1 MASYEGPA
9 DRLELYE
16 AAVARVEGLER
27 KGAKMPYTSRNGH
40 MTSFLDKEGSVAIR
54 LSPREREAF
63 FSNYDSGVAV
73 QYGREMKE
81 FAVVPDSLLA
91 DTVEFAE
98 WLKRGN
104 DWVGHTEAEVGGSHY
119 AW

>member
-1 MASYEGPA
+1 MAGYEGPA

-16 AAVARVEGLER
+16 AAVARVKGLEL
-27 KGAKMPYTSRNGH
+27 KGATMPYTSRNGH

-54 LSPREREAF
+54 LSPDEREEF
-63 FSNYDSGVAV
+63 FSDYDSGVAV

-81 FAVVPDSLLA
+81 FAVVPDSLLE
-91 DTVEFAE
+91 DTVEFAG

-104 DWVGHTEAEVGGSHY
+104 DWVGTLKPK
-119 AW
+119 

>member
-16 AAVARVEGLER
+16 AAVASVEGLER
-27 KGAKMPYTSRNGH
+27 KGATMPYTSRNGH

-54 LSPREREAF
+54 LSPDEREEF
-63 FSNYDSGVAV
+63 FSNFNSSVPV
-73 QYGREMKE
+73 QYGREMRE
-81 FAVVPDSLLA
+81 FAVVPGSLLA
-91 DTVEFAE
+91 DTVELAG

-104 DWVGHTEAEVGGSHY
+104 DWVGTLKPK
-119 AW
+119 

>member
-1 MASYEGPA
+1 MAKAQYPGPS
-9 DRLELYE
+9 DKFELYE
-16 AAVARVEGLER
+16 AAVARVEDLER
-27 KGAKMPYTSRNGH
+27 KGATMPYTSRNGH

-54 LSPREREAF
+54 LSPDEREEF

-81 FAVVPDSLLA
+81 FAVVPDSLLG
-91 DTVEFAE
+91 DTVEFAG

-104 DWVGHTEAEVGGSHY
+104 DWAGTLKPK
-119 AW
+119 